1 MNFRTRRLT
10 PFTAIL
16 MLVLCLA
23 LTPAFAAAAKKK
35 ADYEATIAAKTKAR
49 QDALDAKAK
58 AREEA
63 AAAKAK
69 ARADA
74 AAAKAAKEKPAE

>member
-35 ADYEATIAAKTKAR
+35 KTDASGTSAPSGTTQSAATTSSDQSKSTRAKKTKQLR
-49 QDALDAKAK
+49 PRLVYKN
-58 AREEA
+58 
-63 AAAKAK
+63 
-69 ARADA
+69 
-74 AAAKAAKEKPAE
+74 PA